1 MGSFAPDP
9 LGMGSANTVLSYT
22 LCPVGTHKSYSVLGQ
37 STTSAGPDRFA
48 HFFASPDAYILFAD
62 PTVWFNDRFF
72 LTVPML
78 FTLAYTL
85 AVFLR
90 DHMPR
95 QPATTLEPTP
105 EPADPIPA
113 DTLGS

>member
-1 MGSFAPDP
+1 
-9 LGMGSANTVLSYT
+9 MGSANTVLSYT